1 MDTSLSTILNLNPRK
16 DIATIGYFNNY
27 PVVDYYMM
35 KNSAMILGKSDEVWA
50 HLVGSDASEMSQ
62 LLHKHHEKSKYYHS
76 VEDWMIPFILQYG
89 TVDWILSTNR
99 YILDDSIACD
109 SPVLPIGKIE
119 VSWASYIHEN
129 SDYKSYTAL
138 EYIEERLMNDISA
151 GILIDKQ
158 LVAWGTTHD
167 DGSLGF
173 LHVLK
178 EYRSRGYGKSILLD
192 LIHQRRKEGKPVFGN
207 VEPENIKSIKL
218 ASKLGFTFD
227 QQSSWIKLR

>member
-1 MDTSLSTILNLNPRK
+1 
-16 DIATIGYFNNY
+16 
-27 PVVDYYMM
+27 
-35 KNSAMILGKSDEVWA
+35 
-50 HLVGSDASEMSQ
+50 
-62 LLHKHHEKSKYYHS
+62 
-76 VEDWMIPFILQYG
+76 
-89 TVDWILSTNR
+89 
-99 YILDDSIACD
+99 
-109 SPVLPIGKIE
+109 
-119 VSWASYIHEN
+119 
-129 SDYKSYTAL
+129 
-138 EYIEERLMNDISA
+138 MNDISA

-158 LVAWGTTHD
+158 LVAWGMTHD